1 MSRAEHSSEDRERFE
16 RDVVPQ
22 LGQLYPAALRMTRN
36 PTDAEDLVQ
45 ETSVK
50 AYAAFQQFTPGTNLR
65 AWLNRIL
72 TTTFI
77 NVYRKRRREPQ
88 QALGGDLQEWQMS
101 ADRLTPPV
109 PSAETEALDR
119 TTDSDLLRAL
129 RELPGEFRTAVYLA
143 DIEGYPVPRDRR
155 DHGDAGRHRDVPAAP
170 RPQEDPGAVDSQRIR
185 RPAAGVVR
193 RLSSRPLTRGPR
205 AACPGHRPPV
215 QGSGP
220 LTRGSGLLASSV
232 LPGLGAA
239 CPARPACPE
248 ASLDSVAAAS
258 PDPDISPIPLRAH
271 LGADSMDVALYG
283 LFQVERRSIE
293 SVPAWLNPYRAWL
306 VAVEGEHDF
315 AGLPAVQDVQAGRQQ
330 AIFSLSTGVDGVGNW

>member
-1 MSRAEHSSEDRERFE
+1 MSRAEHSSEDRARFE
-16 RDVVPQ
+16 RDVIPQ

-101 ADRLTPPV
+101 ADRLAPPV

-143 DIEGYPVPRDRR
+143 DIEGYPYREIAEIMGTPVGTVMSRLHRGRR
-155 DHGDAGRHRDVPAAP
+155 K
-170 RPQEDPGAVDSQRIR
+170 IR
-185 RPAAGVVR
+185 E
-193 RLSSRPLTRGPR
+193 
-205 AACPGHRPPV
+205 
-215 QGSGP
+215 Q
-220 LTRGSGLLASSV
+220 LLAS
-232 LPGLGAA
+232 GFGAPQA
-239 CPARPACPE
+239 E
-248 ASLDSVAAAS
+248 SS
-258 PDPDISPIPLRAH
+258 
-271 LGADSMDVALYG
+271 GA
-283 LFQVERRSIE
+283 
-293 SVPAWLNPYRAWL
+293 
-306 VAVEGEHDF
+306 
-315 AGLPAVQDVQAGRQQ
+315 
-330 AIFSLSTGVDGVGNW
+330 